1 MLPGVVASDS
11 EPPSTSEVV
20 QAMKFP
26 VKTAV
31 AILLLGAGGYV
42 AYSPVRAWWKA
53 RHKPSYREA
62 AVARGDITSSVNA
75 TGTVQPVLRVQV
87 GSVVS
92 GPIRSPK
99 GAFESLS
106 ASTTGTR
113 ITAHYEA
120 ATGVLTLSGQDSVAN
135 YQRVLR
141 TVTYSNTSQAPN
153 TTPRTL
159 TFVASDGTRD
169 GNIGTATVTILAQ
182 NSRPVADREAGGSAN
197 LSGANSEPMPDPLT
211 PGPRPLRGARR
222 NRGEGRTSG
231 DRQLAAVGVENGDLL
246 PAGAETATLSA
257 APRDVAVLKRS
268 AGGGSSGGRANLL
281 PTSAGG
287 GQVVPVADDK
297 APLLDLD
304 ADDSSGRS
312 GADFATTFTQGGKP
326 VPVADRDAVLSDADN
341 TDLARL
347 TITIT
352 NVLDDGK
359 LAYYNQEVK
368 KGDLLA
374 EIDPRIYEAAVAR
387 DQATLR
393 TRLADVDRV
402 EALVKQAEAE
412 ERRAKDLKQMEEQY
426 RAQTGVKEVK
436 FISDTEL
443 DQIKANR
450 ASLEAQ
456 LKVSLAAVEQ
466 ARGNLENSV
475 VNLDY
480 TKITSPVD
488 GIVIDRKI
496 DEGQTLA
503 AQFQAPELFVVAPN
517 MREKMHVIA
526 SVDEADMGMIRK
538 AEREKRPVHFTVDAY
553 PDDLFEGTI
562 FQVRM
567 NPTTVQNVVTYPVVV
582 EVSNPELKLLP
593 GMTANLS
600 FETDKLQKVLEI
612 PNAALRFYPLKPEEV
627 RPEDRKLLEGTG
639 QETPGDEGNVVEGQ
653 RPAKDRALANRKRN
667 RRHVWIREGEY
678 LRAVEVVTGLSDYKW
693 TQLVSGDLKEG
704 DKLVTGVAPPGS

>member
-26 VKTAV
+26 VKTTV
-31 AILLLGAGGYV
+31 AILLLGTGGYV

-62 AVARGDITSSVNA
+62 AIARGDITSAVNA
-75 TGTVQPVLRVQV
+75 TGTVHVQV

-153 TTPRTL
+153 TTPRAL

-169 GNIGTATVTILAQ
+169 GNIGIATVTILAQ
-182 NSRPVADREAGGSAN
+182 NGRPVADREAGGRTN
-197 LSGANSEPMPDPLT
+197 LSGASVEPIPDPLT
-211 PGPRPLRGARR
+211 PGPSPRKP
-222 NRGEGRTSG
+222 GEGRTLA
-231 DRQLAAVGVENGDLL
+231 DRQLATVGVDNGDLL
-246 PAGAETATLSA
+246 PAGAETTSLSA
-257 APRDVAVLKRS
+257 APGDAAVLKRS
-268 AGGGSSGGRANLL
+268 AGAGSPRSRADLL
-281 PTSAGG
+281 PTAAGG
-287 GQVVPVADDK
+287 EQVVPVVDDK

-326 VPVADRDAVLSDADN
+326 VPVADSDAVLSDADS